1 VIGHD
6 RIRPLMEGCFIQSA
20 RGQGHLPARGKDYR
34 RSTATAPTYWH
45 FGHSN
50 VRRFASGLSGSMR
63 TTHIGVP
70 HNGHGGR
77 SLGVGESK
85 WWVPGIATKLPQD
98 GPDQSRARADG

>member
-1 VIGHD
+1 
-6 RIRPLMEGCFIQSA
+6 
-20 RGQGHLPARGKDYR
+20 
-34 RSTATAPTYWH
+34 
-45 FGHSN
+45 
-50 VRRFASGLSGSMR
+50 MR

-98 GPDQSRARADG
+98 GPDQSRAGADG